1 MLWYF
6 YTILSNTKYHKY
18 SSFLKPIYQPSPSFK
33 IVWSIQIRS
42 YNFDITN
49 NTCLHLIT
57 YLFLNLKFC
66 IPWNSKIKTV
76 YFLLSTLFQ
85 ISVFLPNMFQNI
97 LPSDDGDEISNQN
110 SPSSVSIIRSADA
123 ELNCIYLPCQ
133 HTFWAVNNCQIKW
146 NLREVLEII

>member
-42 YNFDITN
+42 YNFDITD

-66 IPWNSKIKTV
+66 IPWNSKIKCFEKTCFKLV
-76 YFLLSTLFQ
+76 FFFQTCFKTYFQAMMVMKLVIRTAHLL
-85 ISVFLPNMFQNI
+85 
-97 LPSDDGDEISNQN
+97 
-110 SPSSVSIIRSADA
+110 SPSSDLLMLSWIAFICHVNIHFGLSI
-123 ELNCIYLPCQ
+123 
-133 HTFWAVNNCQIKW
+133 TVK
-146 NLREVLEII
+146 